1 MSGSFSYKL
10 TTENELFTFDYSSII
25 AATETILTATC
36 KVQVKEGF
44 DETPNAILQGSPAI
58 ATPRVTQRVAGGISG
73 NTYRLEMTVT
83 TSYSNV
89 YTLVGDLPIYTPLE
103 V

>member
-25 AATETILTATC
+25 AATETIDAAVC
-36 KVQVKEGF
+36 KVQVKDGY
-44 DETPNAILQGSPAI
+44 DDNPNAILQGNPAI
-58 ATPRVTQRVAGGISG
+58 LTPRVTQRVSGGISG
-73 NTYRLEMTVT
+73 NTYRLEMTIT
-83 TSYSNV
+83 TSYANI